1 MMKAFFRR
9 ALLSL
14 VAAFALMGNAS
25 AEALH
30 AIRIGVPDQSAGSK
44 PFIEGPVGMAYIRHS
59 LRRCS
64 NLRA

>member
-1 MMKAFFRR
+1 MMKAFFSR
-9 ALLSL
+9 ALLPL

-44 PFIEGPVGMAYIRHS
+44 PFIEGRS
-59 LRRCS
+59 LTWRS
-64 NLRA
+64 PAPRALKPWRI